1 MSIRSWFRH
10 AFAVDPPGEVKPTE
24 AEQAPVDWLSRQI
37 VKRHLTTPAIF
48 TLEMSRPLNFITAQ
62 MMHVMGPAAWA
73 ILPPEMYGNYTNFAS
88 FLEKRGSIDH
98 ICRRIE
104 QLEAEAVEREQTHL
118 TEGPAKRQRTN
129 AQTHKSDSE
138 SSSP

>member
-10 AFAVDPPGEVKPTE
+10 AFAVDPPGPVEPTP
-24 AEQAPVDWLSRQI
+24 AEQGPVDWLSKQI
-37 VKRHLTTPAIF
+37 VKRHLATPAIF

-73 ILPPEMYGNYTNFAS
+73 ILPPEMYGNYTSFAS

-104 QLEAEAVEREQTHL
+104 QLEAEAVGRE
-118 TEGPAKRQRTN
+118 K
-129 AQTHKSDSE
+129 AQSHEATKARSSGESDQ
-138 SSSP
+138 SSPL